1 MQVTV
6 YSTPNC
12 VQCMTT
18 KRHMDR
24 LGIRYESVD
33 LSERPDLVDE
43 FREKGYTTAPI
54 VTTDIK
60 IWSGYRY
67 EKIMSLAQH
76 LNLEKVHENW
86 NDIRQHT
93 KNRAD

>member
-1 MQVTV
+1 MKVTV

-33 LSERPDLVDE
+33 LSERPDLLDE
-43 FREKGYTTAPI
+43 FRSKGYTTAPI
-54 VTTDIK
+54 VTTDVK
-60 IWSGYRY
+60 IWSGYRHD
-67 EKIMSLAQH
+67 KIVSLAQH
-76 LNLEKVHENW
+76 LNLEKVHDSY
-86 NDIRQHT
+86 NDIT
-93 KNRAD
+93 KRTTNSTD